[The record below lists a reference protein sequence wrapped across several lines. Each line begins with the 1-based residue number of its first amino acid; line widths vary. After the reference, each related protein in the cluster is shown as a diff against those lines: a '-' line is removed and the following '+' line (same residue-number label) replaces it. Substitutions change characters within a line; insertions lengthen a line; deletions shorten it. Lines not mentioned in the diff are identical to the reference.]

1 MTKQEALKALSCIA
15 NSWGTGCEEKV
26 DAHNT
31 ISRLINSHFWMVEKV
46 KRVKVVSRPII
57 VQLISF
63 AVEDPNYILI
73 ERKDIVE
80 LEKATEGL

>member
-31 ISRLINSHFWMVEKV
+31 ISRLINHHFDMVERVEKDAKV
-46 KRVKVVSRPII
+46 IYRLTS
-57 VQLISF
+57 
-63 AVEDPNYILI
+63 VEDDCGCADVNRII
-73 ERKDIVE
+73 DE
-80 LEKATEGL
+80 LLEAL